1 MPKITFNVPEA
12 NKDGTLRLVPKQG
25 TVIWLSI
32 GPRRVKMVLQE
43 PEGHLTHWAS
53 GMIALTGTRIKDEQL
68 RSFMQNMVQI
78 PARRAAE
85 RIMAMIIND
94 KGAELVLEKMDK
106 AEVLNK

>member
-1 MPKITFNVPEA
+1 MPKITFNVPEGD
-12 NKDGTLRLVPKQG
+12 KKTGKIQIVPKEG
-25 TVIWLSI
+25 TVMWMQI

-53 GMIALTGTRIKDEQL
+53 GMIAVTGKRIGEMQL
-68 RSFMQNMVQI
+68 MVSVQNRVDL

-85 RIMAMIIND
+85 RIMAQFDPD
-94 KGAELVLEKMDK
+94 KVLEKMDK